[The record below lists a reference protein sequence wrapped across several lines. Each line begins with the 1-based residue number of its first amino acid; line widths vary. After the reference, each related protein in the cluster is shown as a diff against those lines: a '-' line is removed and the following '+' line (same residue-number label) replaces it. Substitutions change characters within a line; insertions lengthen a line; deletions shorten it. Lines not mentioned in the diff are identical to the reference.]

1 MFARILKTVGDIAT
15 PTIHL
20 GGLMRFSIF
29 ALCVFG
35 SFFLLSCGPTTTVA
49 PVAEKRPHELAL
61 HGDVRVDDY
70 YWLRERTDPEVLAY
84 LEAENAYTK
93 EVMADTEPLQHELY
107 EELKNRIQPD
117 DSTYPALEKGYFYYE
132 RFEEGLEYPI
142 HCRRNGSIDAPEE
155 IILDE
160 NHVGQGHEF
169 VSVRGPVVSPDS
181 RLMAWALDTVGRRK
195 YTVRITNLET
205 GEALEDVIPE
215 VTGNVVWAN
224 DNRTLF
230 YGKQDPET
238 LRSFQIYRHTLGTN
252 PEEDVLIFEEKDPTF
267 SAYVWKTRSDKYV
280 MIHSDQTLATEVRFL
295 DADDP
300 EGQFRVIAPRERD
313 VEYSV
318 DHVGDRFI
326 IHTNLEARN
335 FRLMEAPVANPGRAN
350 WSELIPNREDVFLRG
365 ADVFADFMVVT
376 ERRNGLRHLRIIPW
390 DGGEESEIEFDDPA
404 YSTWVDENYEFE
416 TSVVRYGYSS
426 LSTPRTIYELDLETH
441 ERKLLKQ
448 DEILGGF
455 DSANY
460 TVERFM
466 APARDGVEVPISLV
480 QPAGAPRNGTSPLL
494 LYAYGSYGSSMDA
507 RFRPEVVSLLDRGFI
522 FAIAH
527 VRGGQEMGRWWYE
540 DGKLLKKKNTF
551 TDFIDCGR
559 FLVDEGYTAPDR
571 LFARGGSAGGLL
583 VGAVSNM
590 APELFAGI
598 IANVPWVDV
607 VTTMLDETIPLTTS
621 EFDEW
626 GNPKEREYY
635 DYMLSYSP
643 YDNVAAMEYP
653 ALLVTTA
660 LEDSQVQYFEPA
672 KWVAKLRAVKTDD
685 NPLLFKC
692 DMEAAGHGGATG
704 RFKQY
709 EETAMEYAFMLGVLD
724 GSL

>member
-1 MFARILKTVGDIAT
+1 MKISIL
-15 PTIHL
+15 
-20 GGLMRFSIF
+20 
-29 ALCVFG
+29 ALCVVG
-35 SFFLLSCGPTTTVA
+35 IFFLVSCGSPEPVA
-49 PVAEKRPHELAL
+49 PVAEQRPHELEI
-61 HGDVRVDDY
+61 HGDVRIDEY
-70 YWLRERTDPEVLAY
+70 YWLRERTEPEVLAY

-93 EVMADTEPLQHELY
+93 AVMADTEPLQHELF

-117 DSTYPALEKGYFYYE
+117 DSTYPALDNGYFYYE
-132 RFEEGLEYPI
+132 RYEAGLEYPI
-142 HCRRNGSIDAPEE
+142 HCRLKGPTDAPEE

-160 NHVGQGHEF
+160 NQVGQGHEF
-169 VSVRGPVVSPDS
+169 VSVRGPVVSHDS

-195 YTVRITNLET
+195 YTVRITDLET
-205 GEALEDVIPE
+205 GESLSDVLPE

-238 LRSFQIYRHTLGTN
+238 LRSYQIYRHILGAD
-252 PEEDVLIFEEKDPTF
+252 PADDVLVYEETDPTF
-267 SAYVWKTRSDKYV
+267 SVYVWKTRSDKYL
-280 MIHSDQTLATEVRFL
+280 MIHSDQTLATETRFL
-295 DADDP
+295 DANDP
-300 EGQFRVIAPRERD
+300 EGEFRVIAPRERD
-313 VEYSV
+313 VEYSA

-326 IHTNLEARN
+326 IRTNLEAEN

-350 WSELIPNREDVFLRG
+350 WRELIPGRNDVFLQG
-365 ADVFADFMVVT
+365 AEVFADFVVVT
-376 ERRNGLRHLRIIPW
+376 ERREGLRHLRIIPW
-390 DGGEESEIEFDDPA
+390 NGGEEYEVEFDDPA
-404 YSTWVDENYEFE
+404 YSAWVDENYEFD
-416 TSVVRYGYSS
+416 TSILRYGYSS
-426 LSTPRTIYELDLETH
+426 LNTPPTIYELELATQ
-441 ERKLLKQ
+441 ERTLLKQ
-448 DEILGGF
+448 DQILGGF

-460 TVERFM
+460 TVERLM
-466 APARDGVEVPISLV
+466 ARARDGIEVPISLV
-480 QPAGAPRNGTSPLL
+480 QPTGAPRNGTSPLL

-507 RFRPEVVSLLDRGFI
+507 RFRSAVVSLLDRGFG

-540 DGKLLKKKNTF
+540 DGMLLKKKNTF

-559 FLVDEGYTAPDR
+559 FLVDEGYTSPDR

-583 VGAVSNM
+583 MGAVSNM
-590 APELFAGI
+590 APDLFAGI

-626 GNPKEREYY
+626 GNPKNREYY

-643 YDNVAAMEYP
+643 YDNVAAIDYP
-653 ALLVTTA
+653 AMLVTTA

-672 KWVAKLRAVKTDD
+672 KWVARLRATKTDD

-704 RFKQY
+704 RFKKY
-709 EETAMEYAFMLGVLD
+709 EETALEYAFMLGVLD
-724 GSL
+724 GTLER

>member
-1 MFARILKTVGDIAT
+1 MRLFNFVVVLVG
-15 PTIHL
+15 
-20 GGLMRFSIF
+20 
-29 ALCVFG
+29 V
-35 SFFLLSCGPTTTVA
+35 LLFVSCGQRTPVA
-49 PVAEKRPHELAL
+49 PVAEERPHTLEL
-61 HGDVRVDDY
+61 HGDVRVDNF

-84 LEAENAYTK
+84 LEAENAYTNA
-93 EVMADTEPLQHELY
+93 VMADTRGLQSELF
-107 EELKNRIQPD
+107 EELKGRIQPD
-117 DSTYPALEKGYFYYE
+117 DSTYPALDNGFFYYE
-132 RFEEGLEYPI
+132 RFEEGLEYPV
-142 HCRRNGSIDAPEE
+142 HCRMKEATDAPEE
-155 IILDE
+155 VILDV
-160 NHVGQGHEF
+160 NRVGQDHEF

-181 RLMAWALDTVGRRK
+181 RLMAWSLDTVGRRK
-195 YTVRITNLET
+195 YTLRIKDLGT
-205 GEALEDVIPE
+205 GEDLDDVIPE

-230 YGKQDPET
+230 YAKQDPET
-238 LRSFQIYRHTLGTN
+238 LRSYQIYRHVLGTS
-252 PEEDVLIFEEKDPTF
+252 PEDDVLVYEEADTTF
-267 SAYVWKTRSDKYV
+267 SVSVWKTRSDKFV
-280 MIHSDQTLATEVRFL
+280 MIHAGQTLATEARFL
-295 DADDP
+295 DADKP
-300 EGQFRVIAPRERD
+300 EGEFRVVAPRERG

-318 DHVGDRFI
+318 AHVGDRFI
-326 IHTNLEARN
+326 IRTNLEAEN

-350 WSELIPNREDVFLRG
+350 WHELIPGRDDVFLQG
-365 ADVFADFMVVT
+365 VEVFADHMVVT
-376 ERRNGLRHLRIIPW
+376 ERRDGLRHLRIIPR
-390 DGGEESEIEFDDPA
+390 DGGEESEIEFDDPT
-404 YSTWVDENYEFE
+404 YSTWVDENREFE
-416 TSVVRYGYSS
+416 TSVLRYGYSS
-426 LSTPRTIYELDLETH
+426 LNTPRTIYELDLATG

-455 DSANY
+455 DSTNY
-460 TVERFM
+460 TVERFK

-494 LYAYGSYGSSMDA
+494 LYAYGSYGSSMEA
-507 RFRPEVVSLLDRGFI
+507 RFRPEAVSLLDRGFV

-571 LFARGGSAGGLL
+571 LFAKGGSAGGLL
-583 VGAVSNM
+583 MGAVSNM
-590 APELFAGI
+590 APDLFAGI

-607 VTTMLDETIPLTTS
+607 VTTMLDESIPLTTS

-626 GNPKEREYY
+626 GNPKDPEYY
-635 DYMLSYSP
+635 RYMLSYSP
-643 YDNVAAMEYP
+643 YDNVAAMDYP
-653 ALLVTTA
+653 AMLVTTA

-672 KWVAKLRAVKTDD
+672 KWVAKLRAMKTDD

-724 GSL
+724 GTL